1 MMTHTQIKPLS
12 AEDELKKTFDIF
24 DIDGNGFIS
33 ADEIK
38 KTMENIGEPLTDD
51 EVQDMIKAADRNGT
65 LVVLLHL
72 NSIITSVLILRHFYF
87 KGDGKIDINGK

>member
-1 MMTHTQIKPLS
+1 MFLFCVNKQKENGYVDYDEFIQMMTQTQIKPLS

-51 EVQDMIKAADRNGT
+51 EVRDMIKAADRNG
-65 LVVLLHL
+65 
-72 NSIITSVLILRHFYF
+72 
-87 KGDGKIDINGK
+87 DGKIDINGNEL